1 LKTHCGQPSGNADQ
15 RSSRARFLCRVIAS
29 CAARGMVAFAVAAV
43 LLTVGGRTMAQS
55 ENASSKAGE
64 AQSANA
70 ENGKKL
76 FAKYGC
82 YECHGRE
89 AQGGGLSGPRLAPD
103 PLPFSFVLSYVRHP
117 LAEMPPYT
125 DKVVSDKDLADIYA
139 FLQSRPQPPS
149 TKTIPI
155 LKH

>member
-1 LKTHCGQPSGNADQ
+1 MNTYCGRNSG
-15 RSSRARFLCRVIAS
+15 R
-29 CAARGMVAFAVAAV
+29 AARCMVALAAV
-43 LLTVGGRTMAQS
+43 TVFLMVGSRTMGQS
-55 ENASSKAGE
+55 ENTSSKASE
-64 AQSANA
+64 AQAANA

-89 AQGGGLSGPRLAPD
+89 AQGGGLNGPRLAPD
-103 PLPFSFVLSYVRHP
+103 PMPFPFVVSYVRHP

-125 DKVVSDKDLADIYA
+125 DKVLSDKDLTDIYA